1 MKFSYF
7 KFFYIFKNIERS
19 TRSEGKFFLMKGG
32 NKKEGEGAGGCWLCK
47 VGGRGWGG
55 GEGVKLKELALSLIS
70 PNMYQKICARMCV
83 RACVC
88 VCVTRFHLFTH

>member
-1 MKFSYF
+1 M
-7 KFFYIFKNIERS
+7 RGQGVVGCV
-19 TRSEGKFFLMKGG
+19 RLWGG
-32 NKKEGEGAGGCWLCK
+32 
-47 VGGRGWGG
+47 GG

-88 VCVTRFHLFTH
+88 VCHKVSPLHTHTHTHTLTG